1 MVINNLIRE
10 NKQLQEEIKDRKQCR
25 HCERIDELNQFR
37 HELKG
42 GHDQFSL
49 LKMICFAVFFV
60 RIFLFAIV
68 VVKEVKS

>member
-10 NKQLQEEIKDRKQCR
+10 NKQLQEEINDRKQCR
-25 HCERIDELNQFR
+25 HCERIDELNQFQ

-49 LKMICFAVFFV
+49 LKMICIAVFFA
-60 RIFLFAIV
+60 RIFFLTIV
-68 VVKEVKS
+68 VVKEMKS